1 MWALAGMGVKAVIA
15 PYFGDIFYNNCF
27 QNGLLPVT
35 LPIEDVEQLADEMR
49 ASPGNARVTVDL
61 ENCQVVSP
69 TGRVI
74 PFKVDARR
82 QHAMLNGLDDIA
94 QTMSHKDE
102 IAAWQAPTRPPG
114 RGCGCER
121 LKPLHVFAALLIVAM
136 WGLNFTV
143 IRFGLDEF
151 APFTFVDLALPAGRA
166 AGPVRPKPAI
176 SWGTLAGIGGFMFG
190 GQFVFLF
197 FAMQAG
203 LPPGLTSVLVQLQGP
218 LTVVLAALFLRE
230 HATRG
235 QWLGLAVATVGV
247 VLIARSVEGSASL
260 FAIGLALLSALT
272 WATGNLF
279 FRSARGVSM
288 FAVTAWACVLPP
300 MPLALAALILE
311 GPDQLLA
318 PILAPTWK
326 GWFAL
331 LYTVVPVMWL
341 GYLIWGTLLRTYPA
355 AKVGPISLLVP
366 CVALGFAAWLV
377 GEPIGGLRLF
387 GVVVVLGG
395 VAMGL
400 FASVRRLR

>member
-1 MWALAGMGVKAVIA
+1 
-15 PYFGDIFYNNCF
+15 
-27 QNGLLPVT
+27 
-35 LPIEDVEQLADEMR
+35 
-49 ASPGNARVTVDL
+49 
-61 ENCQVVSP
+61 
-69 TGRVI
+69 
-74 PFKVDARR
+74 
-82 QHAMLNGLDDIA
+82 
-94 QTMSHKDE
+94 
-102 IAAWQAPTRPPG
+102 
-114 RGCGCER
+114 
-121 LKPLHVFAALLIVAM
+121 M

-151 APFTFVDLALPAGRA
+151 APFTFATWRFLLCALPIAF
-166 AGPVRPKPAI
+166 VPKPAI

-230 HATRG
+230 HATGG
-235 QWLGLAVATVGV
+235 QWLGLAIATVGV
-247 VLIARSVEGSASL
+247 VLISRTVDGTANIA
-260 FAIGLALLSALT
+260 AIGLALLSALT
-272 WATGNLF
+272 WAVGNLF

-300 MPLALAALILE
+300 LPLAVAALVLE

-318 PILAPTWK
+318 PLLAPTWK
-326 GWFAL
+326 GWLSL

-366 CVALGFAAWLV
+366 CVALGFAGWLV
-377 GEPIGGLRLF
+377 GEPIGGMRLV
-387 GVVVVLGG
+387 GVIVVLGG
-395 VAMGL
+395 VALGL
-400 FASVRRLR
+400 FASLRRLR